1 MPIKWALSG
10 VSSRILYLTF
20 FFFFLSTFPTDW
32 KIFIC
37 KIVSQW
43 ENAPREILSIFT
55 LTHVILFKINAFN
68 LEIHE
73 RYLAI
78 EKTEKLLSSPRNK
91 KVIPEAL
98 LTSIRKTSDNVR
110 LIGTFPLHQSPAVR
124 YTVVQI
130 YHVIRRGFPENPARN
145 SVYSKKVG
153 QPLDDLRLI
162 WRWWN
167 RFLIFLFFA
176 GYGYTSAQNQKPTHK
191 YHTLSNGR
199 GLKES
204 IHS

>member
-1 MPIKWALSG
+1 MSIIGGLQQNIISN
-10 VSSRILYLTF
+10 IF
-20 FFFFLSTFPTDW
+20 FFFFLSTSPTDW

-37 KIVSQW
+37 EIVSQW
-43 ENAPREILSIFT
+43 ENAPREIVSIFT

-73 RYLAI
+73 RYLAK
-78 EKTEKLLSSPRNK
+78 EKTEKLLSSPRKK

-162 WRWWN
+162 
-167 RFLIFLFFA
+167 
-176 GYGYTSAQNQKPTHK
+176 
-191 YHTLSNGR
+191 
-199 GLKES
+199 
-204 IHS
+204 

>member
-1 MPIKWALSG
+1 MSIIGGLQQNIISN
-10 VSSRILYLTF
+10 II
-20 FFFFLSTFPTDW
+20 FFFFLSTSPTDW

-37 KIVSQW
+37 EIVSQW

-68 LEIHE
+68 LEIHK

-78 EKTEKLLSSPRNK
+78 EKTEKTAFFTKKK

-162 WRWWN
+162 
-167 RFLIFLFFA
+167 
-176 GYGYTSAQNQKPTHK
+176 
-191 YHTLSNGR
+191 
-199 GLKES
+199 
-204 IHS
+204 

>member
-1 MPIKWALSG
+1 MSIIGGLQQNIISNIFFSFSFQHLLQIGKFLF
-10 VSSRILYLTF
+10 VKSSLNGRTRQGKFCL
-20 FFFFLSTFPTDW
+20 
-32 KIFIC
+32 
-37 KIVSQW
+37 
-43 ENAPREILSIFT
+43 IFT

-162 WRWWN
+162 
-167 RFLIFLFFA
+167 
-176 GYGYTSAQNQKPTHK
+176 
-191 YHTLSNGR
+191 
-199 GLKES
+199 
-204 IHS
+204 